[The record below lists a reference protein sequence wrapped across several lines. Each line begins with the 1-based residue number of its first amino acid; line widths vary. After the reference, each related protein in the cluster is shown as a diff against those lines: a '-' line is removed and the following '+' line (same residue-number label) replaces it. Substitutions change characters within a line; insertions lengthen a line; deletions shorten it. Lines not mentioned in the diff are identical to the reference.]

1 MTTTRSG
8 AMCFLLLAVAAIVS
22 GCAIG
27 RTTVLSA
34 AQGKPTNFSTV
45 EMPNLEGGGNV
56 PEEVKRD
63 IPAKVIESLAK
74 EKLFAKVVPA
84 SDDATGVL
92 LLKGQVVQYNPG
104 SRGMRWLTGPVW
116 GVGKGSV
123 IVNVKFI
130 DKNSGAVMAESS
142 FEGEIKGGVFG
153 GGIDETH
160 DAIAEEIV
168 QFVKTNFSR

>member
-1 MTTTRSG
+1 MTTRSG
-8 AMCFLLLAVAAIVS
+8 VMCLFLLVVAAVVS

-27 RTTVLSA
+27 RTTVLKVA
-34 AQGKPTNFSTV
+34 EAKPASFSTV
-45 EMPNLEGGGNV
+45 EMPNLEGSGNV
-56 PEEVKRD
+56 PEEVKRS
-63 IPAKVIESLAK
+63 IPAKVIETLA
-74 EKLFAKVVPA
+74 EQKLFAKVVPA
-84 SDDATGVL
+84 SGDAEGVL

-104 SRGMRWLTGPVW
+104 SRGMRWLTGPLW

-130 DKNSGAVMAESS
+130 AKNSGAVLAESN